1 MAGTNPCQKEE
12 GESIM
17 HLRAPWSSRDNS
29 SRPPQPYSRLTLE
42 KHSRLRGAQVTKSI
56 CCYCAVGCSTLIHT
70 KQGQVINIEGDPE
83 SPINEGT
90 LCPKGAN
97 LFQLH
102 TNPHRLQHVLWRAPH
117 SDKWETKSVA
127 WALDRIASLVQETR
141 DRSFQ
146 PTAPDGTLLNHVTTI
161 GTLGGATL
169 DNEEN
174 YLIKKLFGA
183 GLGLISIENQA
194 RI

>member
-1 MAGTNPCQKEE
+1 MWK
-12 GESIM
+12 SIFQ
-17 HLRAPWSSRDNS
+17 SSDQQQRS
-29 SRPPQPYSRLTLE
+29 PQPFSRRTHQ
-42 KHSRLRGAQVTKSI
+42 KHSRLKGATRTNSI
-56 CCYCAVGCSTLIHT
+56 CCYCAVGCGTHIYS
-70 KQGQVINIEGDPE
+70 KAGQVIDIEGNPE

-102 TNPHRLQHVLWRAPH
+102 HNPHRVKHVLWRAPY
-117 SDKWETKSVA
+117 SDHWEQKTVG
-127 WALDRIASLVQETR
+127 WALDRIAQLVKETR
-141 DRSFQ
+141 DKGYQAKSE
-146 PTAPDGTLLNHVTTI
+146 DGTLLNNVPNI

-174 YLIKKLFGA
+174 YLLKKLFGA
-183 GLGLISIENQA
+183 GLGVISIENQA